1 MEKNY
6 KKIENIYEK
15 INKGKTLFFKITSE
29 TFGNLDTRSFIL
41 THIFIIYLRRS
52 IVVFKYKIYK
62 ISGVIDDQFVR
73 ISKFQRNFNSGSR
86 KLPIP
91 IPRNKNDR
99 ENWPPSTDRGGMMP
113 SFVRRTISKIGNR
126 QPRFTRSLDR

>member
-1 MEKNY
+1 LLY
-6 KKIENIYEK
+6 
-15 INKGKTLFFKITSE
+15 
-29 TFGNLDTRSFIL
+29 
-41 THIFIIYLRRS
+41 H
-52 IVVFKYKIYK
+52 K

-73 ISKFQRNFNSGSR
+73 ISKFQ
-86 KLPIP
+86 PIP

-126 QPRFTRSLDR
+126 QPGFTRSLDR